1 VFLPWISV
9 VFDVSKQG
17 DLGQL
22 VCGSR
27 PAPDQLKF
35 DILKNISKVAL
46 SWRFPLSLIDVRLK
60 THNQNMTVAAV
71 QMALMK
77 MWAHR
82 SWRVAMRRQ
91 SSSLPNMRSTR
102 VRCL

>member
-27 PAPDQLKF
+27 PAPDQLNF
-35 DILKNISKVAL
+35 DIFEEHFLGGI
-46 SWRFPLSLIDVRLK
+46 I
-60 THNQNMTVAAV
+60 
-71 QMALMK
+71 MAFSRI
-77 MWAHR
+77 AH
-82 SWRVAMRRQ
+82 
-91 SSSLPNMRSTR
+91 
-102 VRCL
+102 